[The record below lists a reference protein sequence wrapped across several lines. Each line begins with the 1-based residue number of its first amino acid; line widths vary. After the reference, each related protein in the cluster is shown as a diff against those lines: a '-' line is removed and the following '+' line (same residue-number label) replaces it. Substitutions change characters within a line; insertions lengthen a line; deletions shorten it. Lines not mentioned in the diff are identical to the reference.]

1 MNAIRY
7 LIYLCFFLA
16 YEGHSILN
24 GNTRMIIPFSLRVPV
39 TVSGTSVASSSD
51 LSTDISSH
59 KTSSSPS
66 FRNKL
71 TAFDESQFSSQI
83 TCNGF
88 AQTLISPSL
97 SVNSSLRHSSCS
109 KELDDV
115 QPPLSNSLDQERH
128 IESSERILSPWTLV
142 EETSDS
148 FKNDT

>member
-1 MNAIRY
+1 MNVIRY
-7 LIYLCFFLA
+7 LIYLCFLLA

-39 TVSGTSVASSSD
+39 TVSGTSVASSLA

-71 TAFDESQFSSQI
+71 TVFDESQFSSQI

-88 AQTLISPSL
+88 AQTFISPL
-97 SVNSSLRHSSCS
+97 LPVNSSSRHSSRS
-109 KELDDV
+109 KDLDDV
-115 QPPLSNSLDQERH
+115 QPPLSSSLDQERH
-128 IESSERILSPWTLV
+128 IESSERILSPLTLV
-142 EETSDS
+142 EGTSDS
-148 FKNDT
+148 SKNDT